1 MAWTTQLI
9 VSFPGKR
16 KIFRVFQ
23 SDFPPS
29 AIYEIAIPRSPR
41 LFRLTNRIS
50 SELVGK
56 LFDSIEIVI
65 IFEKL
70 SSFFPDTTLQRQN
83 KFWNVIKII
92 FPNFRIIWYYRIVR
106 KFWELIQKKLLQ
118 IWSTVYTVNFH

>member
-16 KIFRVFQ
+16 KIFRVFR
-23 SDFPPS
+23 SPS

-83 KFWNVIKII
+83 KF
-92 FPNFRIIWYYRIVR
+92 
-106 KFWELIQKKLLQ
+106 
-118 IWSTVYTVNFH
+118 